1 MSYSDIYI
9 KNINYNNVY
18 SILNI
23 LSIKKIDSNL
33 NSTHEK
39 KTSFIFANQKGFYVH
54 TSFRTFS
61 YFKVVVNTLCFK
73 VIRF

>member
-23 LSIKKIDSNL
+23 LSIKKIDFNL
-33 NSTHEK
+33 NTHK
-39 KTSFIFANQKGFYVH
+39 KKLLLYLQT
-54 TSFRTFS
+54 R
-61 YFKVVVNTLCFK
+61 KVFMYTLLLEHFLILK
-73 VIRF
+73 LL

>member
-33 NSTHEK
+33 NTQK
-39 KTSFIFANQKGFYVH
+39 KTYFIFANQKGFYVH

>member
-33 NSTHEK
+33 NT
-39 KTSFIFANQKGFYVH
+39 QKNFFYICKPERFYVH

>member
-33 NSTHEK
+33 NIHK
-39 KTSFIFANQKGFYVH
+39 KKLLLYLQT
-54 TSFRTFS
+54 R
-61 YFKVVVNTLCFK
+61 KVFMYTPLLEHFLILK
-73 VIRF
+73 LL

>member
-33 NSTHEK
+33 NTQKKNFFYICKPERFLCTH
-39 KTSFIFANQKGFYVH
+39 FF
-54 TSFRTFS
+54 
-61 YFKVVVNTLCFK
+61 
-73 VIRF
+73 